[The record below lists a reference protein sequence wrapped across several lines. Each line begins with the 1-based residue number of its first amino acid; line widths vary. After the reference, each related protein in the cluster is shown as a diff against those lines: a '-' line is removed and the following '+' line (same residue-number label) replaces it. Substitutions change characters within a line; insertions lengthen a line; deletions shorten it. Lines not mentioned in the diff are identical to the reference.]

1 MENISDLRFRF
12 KTIFWIL
19 QEMKKRS
26 GNRLEVMKRITKTT
40 YVTLKGLERSQRDV
54 EDISKKAIDILE
66 KYDKGDCYL
75 TNLTRF
81 LIHRTH

>member
-1 MENISDLRFRF
+1 MTSGRGPTGVAAAALYIASVLLGER
-12 KTIFWIL
+12 KT
-19 QEMKKRS
+19 
-26 GNRLEVMKRITKTT
+26 
-40 YVTLKGLERSQRDV
+40 QRDV

>member
-1 MENISDLRFRF
+1 
-12 KTIFWIL
+12 
-19 QEMKKRS
+19 
-26 GNRLEVMKRITKTT
+26 MKRNHKTT

-66 KYDKGDCYL
+66 KYDKGDRYL

>member
-1 MENISDLRFRF
+1 MYKRQSYKEPIKTSDKAILVVDDSNIIRNF
-12 KTIFWIL
+12 IL
-19 QEMKKRS
+19 KILDDS
-26 GNRLEVMKRITKTT
+26 F
-40 YVTLKGLERSQRDV
+40 DV
-54 EDISKKAIDILE
+54 ISATDGKEAIDILE